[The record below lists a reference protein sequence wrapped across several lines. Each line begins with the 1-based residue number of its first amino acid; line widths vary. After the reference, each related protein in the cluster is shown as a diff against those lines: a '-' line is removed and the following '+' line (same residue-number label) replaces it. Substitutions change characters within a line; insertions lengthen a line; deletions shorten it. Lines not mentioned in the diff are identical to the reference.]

1 MRRWILLCCASLAL
15 LLLTAP
21 GWAAANDKARPAIP
35 SGDLGKK
42 PVPKT
47 VTVAVDYAQLYACGG
62 RNCEMVGALD
72 SGERLA
78 ILESAGDWRRVRSY
92 DTGKTGWAHA
102 KDLSGWKQ
110 WPLAEVLDE
119 YLEVR
124 ACGKVSKKCPVR
136 GRLLLGDVVF
146 VLQRGKTWSKIMT
159 KDETLSGWVKTAR
172 LRFR

>member
-1 MRRWILLCCASLAL
+1 MRGIRLCCATLAL
-15 LLLTAP
+15 LLMA
-21 GWAAANDKARPAIP
+21 GSVWASDNARPAIP
-35 SGDLGKK
+35 AGDLGKK

-47 VTVAVDYAQLYACGG
+47 VTVIVDYAQLYACGG
-62 RNCEMVGALD
+62 RSCEMVGALD

-78 ILESAGDWRRVRSY
+78 ILESAGEWRRVRSY
-92 DTGKTGWAHA
+92 DTGKIGWAHA

-146 VLQRGKTWSKIMT
+146 VLQRGKSWSKIMT
-159 KDETLSGWVKTAR
+159 KDESLSGWVKSAR